1 MDRRPP
7 LVLVTLVALAIAPP
21 AARAAGGG
29 AGPSGSAAQGPAAA
43 DGGAPSGGS
52 GAPPATA
59 PGPTGAARPHAVAR
73 RPTLRRFSL
82 SPLRLTAGSL
92 PQVALRIDQRGV
104 PAVRVR
110 VELVR
115 SGRSRPAISL
125 SVAEVPTGRTIEL
138 PWPTGAKLAPGRY
151 LARLHVVSPGGARL
165 RSSGRD
171 RRAQI
176 VVRAAPRPA
185 PAPQPPPPTPSPAPG
200 PISSDG
206 VFPVAGPHTYGQ
218 GFGAPRSGYSH
229 QGQDLLA
236 AEGTP
241 VLAPRGGTISAR
253 ANQPSAAGFYVTLD
267 ADDGYSYFFAHCQKD
282 SWAVTLGQVVSA
294 GQQLC
299 RVGQTGDASG
309 PHLHFEQW
317 TGGWRRGKNS
327 APVDP
332 LAQLQLWDR

>member
-1 MDRRPP
+1 MDRRLT
-7 LVLVTLVALAIAPP
+7 LVLLALAALAIAPP
-21 AARAAGGG
+21 AAQAAEGG
-29 AGPSGSAAQGPAAA
+29 AGPSGSAAQGPAGG

-52 GAPPATA
+52 GAPPSTTPA
-59 PGPTGAARPHAVAR
+59 PTGAARPHAVAA
-73 RPTLRRFSL
+73 RPTLRSFRL

-92 PQVALRIDQRGV
+92 PRVALRVDQRGV
-104 PAVRVR
+104 PTVRVR

-115 SGRSRPAISL
+115 SGRNRPALSL
-125 SVAEVPTGRTIEL
+125 SLADAPTGRTIDL
-138 PWPTGAKLAPGRY
+138 PWPAGARLAPGRY
-151 LARLHVVSPGGARL
+151 LARLHVVSPGGTRL
-165 RSSGRD
+165 RPGR
-171 RRAQI
+171 RGQSAQI

-185 PAPQPPPPTPSPAPG
+185 PAPPPPPPTPPPDPG
-200 PISSDG
+200 PLSSDG

-218 GFGAPRSGYSH
+218 GFGAPRNGYGH

-241 VLAPRGGTISAR
+241 VVAPRGGTISAR

-267 ADDGYSYFFAHCQKD
+267 ADDGHSYFFAHCQKD
-282 SWAVTLGQVVSA
+282 SWAVTLGQVVAA

-317 TGGWRRGKNS
+317 VGGWRRDKSS